1 MVVGNGKAYRGK
13 GICQAVV
20 VVLLELMV
28 TEDLLPFELGR
39 VDIILGII
47 WLCNM
52 GYMEV
57 HWPSLTMTFMISD
70 RKITLKGDASLTAT
84 EVTLKTLTH
93 RWEEEDMGSLVEFQ
107 HMEPE
112 IEEEKRQVPIGNE

>member
-1 MVVGNGKAYRGK
+1 M
-13 GICQAVV
+13 
-20 VVLLELMV
+20 VLLELMV

-57 HWPSLTMTFMISD
+57 HWPSLTMTFTIGD

-107 HMEPE
+107 HMELE
-112 IEEEKRQVPIGNE
+112 IEEEKRQVPNGSE